1 MLFRSVKVHP
11 FHSAAFP
18 LYYDRKRRVNWVKQP
33 AAGRGFAVTL
43 KESDGISYWD
53 ETGVVKQGE
62 VIV

>member
-1 MLFRSVKVHP
+1 M
-11 FHSAAFP
+11 
-18 LYYDRKRRVNWVKQP
+18 NWKKQP